1 MIPLPMVVATA
12 VVTKAPARFA
22 AAETITAGRG
32 EIARVPTHV
41 AT

>member
-1 MIPLPMVVATA
+1 MIPFPTVFATA

-22 AAETITAGRG
+22 AAETSTAMRG
-32 EIARVPTHV
+32 DSARVPTHV

>member
-1 MIPLPMVVATA
+1 MIPWPTVFATA

-22 AAETITAGRG
+22 TAETSTAARG
-32 EIARVPTHV
+32 DIARVPTHV

>member
-1 MIPLPMVVATA
+1 MIPLPTVVATA

-22 AAETITAGRG
+22 AAEMSTAGRG
-32 EIARVPTHV
+32 ESARVPTHV